1 MPARSEGQRFSC
13 LFAATVALT
22 AIVLAVTLPKG
33 AAAAS
38 DPVIAAAGD
47 IACGS
52 GSPSKTG
59 CHQMA
64 TSNLLLGGGLAAV
77 LPLGDLQYE
86 RGALAA
92 FQTFYDPSWGRVKS
106 ITHPAVGNH
115 EYGTKGAAGYFA
127 YFGAA
132 AGPPGKGYYSYDIG
146 SWHLIS
152 LNSNCGS
159 VGCGPGSPQL
169 TWLQSDL
176 ASHPNSCTLA
186 YWHHPLVSSGPH
198 GTTGAVGSLWN
209 VLYSGGAD
217 LILNGHDHDYERFAP
232 QTPQGLADPAYG
244 IREFVV
250 GTGGRSHYTFSAIKP
265 NSEVRNDNTFGVLM
279 LTLHKASYSWR
290 FVPEAG
296 GTFTDSGTADCHA
309 APGTPLLRLSGGKRV
324 RLSRAGSFRVS
335 ARCATACTVR
345 LQAVVFAGRRK
356 IRSRVIKL
364 SLSPAVKKLK
374 LKFGRGQ
381 RRALRKALK
390 QHRRLRVTINAS
402 AKDPAGRTAGA
413 KLKLTL
419 RR

>member
-1 MPARSEGQRFSC
+1 M
-13 LFAATVALT
+13 
-22 AIVLAVTLPKG
+22 LPYG

-47 IACGS
+47 IACS
-52 GSPSKTG
+52 NPAPTKNA

-64 TSNLLLGGGLAAV
+64 TSNLLVGAGLAAV

-86 RGALAA
+86 AGALDK
-92 FQTFYDPSWGRVKS
+92 FQASYDPSWGRVKS

-132 AGPPGKGYYSYDIG
+132 AGAPGKGYYSYDIG
-146 SWHLIS
+146 SWHLIA

-159 VGCGPGSPQL
+159 VSCKAGSPEWN
-169 TWLQSDL
+169 WLKADL
-176 ASHPNSCTLA
+176 ASHTNTCTLA
-186 YWHHPLVSSGPH
+186 YWHHPHFSSGPH
-198 GTTGAVGSLWN
+198 GDGGETGDLWQA
-209 VLYSGGAD
+209 LYDGGAD
-217 LILNGHDHDYERFAP
+217 VVLNGHDHDYERFAP
-232 QTPQGLADPAYG
+232 QNPQAVADPSFG

-250 GTGGRSHYTFSAIKP
+250 GTGGRSHYAFSAIKP
-265 NSEVRNDNTFGVLM
+265 NSQVRNADTFGVLM
-279 LTLHKASYSWR
+279 LTLHKDSYSWK

-296 GTFTDSGTADCHA
+296 GTFTDSGTDNCHA
-309 APGTPLLRLSGGKRV
+309 APGTPLLRVTGSKRV
-324 RLSRAGSFRVS
+324 RLSSFRAV
-335 ARCATACTVR
+335 AQCATACTAR

-356 IRSRVIKL
+356 IRSRVIRRA
-364 SLSPAVKKLK
+364 LSPVRTK
-374 LKFGRGQ
+374 LKFKFSRGQ

-402 AKDPAGRTAGA
+402 ARDAAGQTAGVKF
-413 KLKLTL
+413 KLSL